1 MQIRSNGI
9 VIETEMHGAPDAAP
23 VLMITGLGMQ
33 LTAWPAPLLSALQ
46 AGGMR
51 PIVFDNRD
59 IGLSTGFD
67 DRGRANL
74 FKAGMQYGF
83 GLPVRSAYTLADMAD
98 DALGLLDALG
108 VARAHV
114 VGVSM
119 GGMIAQL
126 LTARAPDRIATATLM
141 MTTSGARH
149 LPGPTPLARLA
160 MLSRPRGREIEA
172 LVDHGAGVLRS
183 IASPA
188 FPPDERQLRARVEAA
203 VRRSYRPEGLARQ
216 LVAIMAS
223 GDRSAAVRTIARPV
237 LVLHGQADPLVPA
250 ACGADL
256 AQKIPGARLELVDGM
271 GHDLPEPLLPRLAH
285 ILLEHFRRA

>member
-9 VIETEMHGAPDAAP
+9 SLEAEMQGAHDGVP
-23 VLMITGLGMQ
+23 VLMIMGLGMQ
-33 LTAWPAPLLSALQ
+33 LTAWPASLLAALE

-67 DRGRANL
+67 ACGRANL
-74 FKAGMQYGF
+74 FKVGMQYSF
-83 GLPVRSAYTLADMAD
+83 GLPIRTAYTLADMAA

-114 VGVSM
+114 VGISM

-126 LTARAPDRIATATLM
+126 LAARAPDRVATVSLL

-149 LPGPTPLARLA
+149 LPGPTPQARMA
-160 MLSRPRGREIEA
+160 MLSRPRSRDLGA
-172 LVDHGAGVLRS
+172 LVDHGTRVLRS

-188 FPPDERQLRARVEAA
+188 FPPEEAMLRARVEAA
-203 VRRSYRPEGLARQ
+203 VRRAYRPQGLARQ

-223 GDRSAAVRTIARPV
+223 GDRSAAVRTIMRPT
-237 LVLHGQADPLVPA
+237 LVLHGRADPLVPA

-256 AQKIPGARLELVDGM
+256 AQKIPGARLELIDGM
-271 GHDLPEPLLPRLAH
+271 GHDMPPALLPQLAQA
-285 ILLEHFRRA
+285 LLDQFRRT